1 MKKLTFKQVAP
12 FLVLGFVAVASIFV
26 PSLPNFDD
34 GGKYNTADIAWVIVA
49 TALVFLMTPGLAFF
63 YGGMV
68 HRKNVISTMI
78 KSVVAAGVVSILWV
92 IVGFSL
98 SFGDSIGGFIG
109 NPTTFLFFKGVSS
122 GAPILSGGT
131 AMTIPLLLFALFQLM
146 FAIITPGLVVG
157 AVAER
162 IRFTAYILFIA
173 LFSLFV
179 YAPIAHWTWHPE
191 GFLYKMG
198 VLDFAGGTVVH
209 ISAGCAALAGALV
222 LKRRKVHMEKQEI
235 PPANIPYVLI
245 GTGLLWFGWFGFNA
259 GSALG
264 ANSLSVSAFAT
275 TNTAAAAA
283 GLSWMFFDV
292 VRGKKPSVLGFC
304 IGAVVGLVAITPAA
318 GFVAIPQ
325 SIFIGFVAAITS
337 NLAVYYKSKSTL
349 DDTLDVFPCH
359 GIGGIVGMLL
369 TGIFATKAVNAAG
382 NNGLF
387 YGNASFFLT
396 QVKALAIVVTYSF
409 VVSFAI
415 FKFINFVLPLRV
427 SQEDEE
433 LGLDASQHDEKYLQ
447 GTLLVT
453 TSNGNG
459 HYIKETENK
468 IEKGTMV

>member
-1 MKKLTFKQVAP
+1 MKKFSTIKIAP
-12 FLVLGFVAVASIFV
+12 FLILGVVAIAAIFI

-34 GGKYNTADIAWVIVA
+34 GKFNGADIAWIIVA

-78 KSVVAAGVVSILWV
+78 KSVVAAGVVSVLWV
-92 IVGFSL
+92 TVGYSL
-98 SFGDSIGGFIG
+98 CFGETIGGFIG
-109 NPTTFLFFKGVSS
+109 NPLTHLFFKGVAS
-122 GAPILSGGT
+122 GVPALQGGAT
-131 AMTIPLLLFALFQLM
+131 LTIPLLLFALFQLM

-162 IRFTAYILFIA
+162 IKFTAYILFIV
-173 LFSLFV
+173 LFSLLV
-179 YAPIAHWTWHPE
+179 YAPLAHWTWHPQ
-191 GFLYKMG
+191 GFLFKWG

-222 LKRRKVHMEKQEI
+222 LKRRQSHIEQKEI

-264 ANSLSVSAFAT
+264 ANTLSVSAFAT

-292 VRGKKPSVLGFC
+292 LKGKKPSVLGFC
-304 IGAVVGLVAITPAA
+304 IGAVVGLVAITPGA

-325 SIFIGFVAAITS
+325 SIFIGFFAAIVS
-337 NLAVYYKSKSTL
+337 NIAVYYKSKSKL

-359 GIGGIVGMLL
+359 GIGGIVGMVM
-369 TGIFATKAVNAAG
+369 TGIFATKSVNAAG
-382 NNGLF
+382 ADGLF
-387 YGNASFFLT
+387 YGGTSFFLT
-396 QVKALAIVVTYSF
+396 QLKGLSIVVAYSF
-409 VVSFAI
+409 LMSFAI
-415 FKFINFVLPLRV
+415 FKFINFILPIRV
-427 SQEDEE
+427 SHAEE
-433 LGLDASQHDEKYLQ
+433 LLGLDASQHNENYTQ
-447 GTLLVT
+447 GTLLVQ
-453 TSNGNG
+453 SEGV
-459 HYIKETENK
+459 IKETLIEN
-468 IEKGTMV
+468 

>member
-1 MKKLTFKQVAP
+1 MKNLSLTKLAP
-12 FLVLGFVAVASIFV
+12 FFVLAVVAIAAIFI

-34 GGKYNTADIAWVIVA
+34 GKFNGADVAWILVA

-78 KSVVAAGVVSILWV
+78 KSVVAAGVVSVLWV
-92 IVGFSL
+92 TVGYSL
-98 SFGDSIGGFIG
+98 CFGETIGGFIG
-109 NPTTFLFFKGVSS
+109 NPMTHLFFKGVAS
-122 GAPILSGGT
+122 GAPNLQGG
-131 AMTIPLLLFALFQLM
+131 AALTIPLLLFALFQLM

-162 IRFTAYILFIA
+162 IKFTAYIIFIVM
-173 LFSLFV
+173 FSLLV
-179 YAPIAHWTWHPE
+179 YAPLAHWTWHPQ
-191 GFLYKMG
+191 GFLFKMG

-222 LKRRKVHMEKQEI
+222 LKRRQSHIEHREI

-264 ANSLSVSAFAT
+264 ANTLSVSAFAT

-292 VRGKKPSVLGFC
+292 LKGKKPSVLGFC

-325 SIFIGFVAAITS
+325 SIFIGFVAAIIS
-337 NLAVYYKSKSTL
+337 NVAVYYKSKSRL

-359 GIGGIVGMLL
+359 GIGGMVGMLM
-369 TGIFATKAVNAAG
+369 TGIFATKSVNAAG
-382 NNGLF
+382 ADGLF
-387 YGNASFFLT
+387 YGGTAFFLT
-396 QVKALAIVVTYSF
+396 QVKGLLIVVAYSF
-409 VVSFAI
+409 TVSFLI
-415 FKFINFVLPLRV
+415 FKFINFVLPIRV
-427 SQEDEE
+427 SQEDEL
-433 LGLDASQHDEKYLQ
+433 LGLDASQHNENYTQ
-447 GTLLVT
+447 GTLLVQT
-453 TSNGNG
+453 GG
-459 HYIKETENK
+459 EIKETLADD
-468 IEKGTMV
+468 